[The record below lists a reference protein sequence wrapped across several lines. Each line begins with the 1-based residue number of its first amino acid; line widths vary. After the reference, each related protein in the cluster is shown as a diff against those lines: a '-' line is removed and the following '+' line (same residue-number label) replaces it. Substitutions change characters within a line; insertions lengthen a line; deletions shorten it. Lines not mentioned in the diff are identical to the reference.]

1 MKLELS
7 EKIRDAL
14 RAARG
19 RGMGSLEPSAGLHV
33 PPLTTTSDDSLRA
46 SSVPSL
52 QSLALSVVAAHV
64 EYESSL
70 DYCLPIGGSLELL
83 ETMHRQGRLR
93 GDTLRPLLHASP
105 DELAPVLGSRLALAA
120 AGCPALRDVAVQ
132 RLSCPPRNG
141 SSADEGLTATELTH
155 GYRTGSRAVSR
166 MLDEGPVAAKPVEC
180 ARQAARGA
188 VRTARD
194 ARTPSVQFVD

>member
-1 MKLELS
+1 M
-7 EKIRDAL
+7 A
-14 RAARG
+14 
-19 RGMGSLEPSAGLHV
+19 SLQC
-33 PPLTTTSDDSLRA
+33 

-83 ETMHRQGRLR
+83 DTMRRQGRLR

-120 AGCPALRDVAVQ
+120 AGCPALRAVAAQ
-132 RLSCPPRNG
+132 RMSCPPRNTG
-141 SSADEGLTATELTH
+141 SYPDEGATTAELTH

-166 MLDEGPVAAKPVEC
+166 MLDERLVGGKLVEC
-180 ARQAARGA
+180 ARDAAA
-188 VRTARD
+188 VGTAPD
-194 ARTPSVQFVD
+194 VRTPSVHSSWTS

>member
-1 MKLELS
+1 M
-7 EKIRDAL
+7 
-14 RAARG
+14 AASSG
-19 RGMGSLEPSAGLHV
+19 P
-33 PPLTTTSDDSLRA
+33 PPLTTAPDDSMASLQASSAPSLQA

-70 DYCLPIGGSLELL
+70 DYCLPIGGSVELL
-83 ETMHRQGRLR
+83 QTMHRQGRLR

-105 DELAPVLGSRLALAA
+105 EELAPVLGSRLALAA

-132 RLSCPPRNG
+132 RLSCTPRDC

-155 GYRTGSRAVSR
+155 GYRTGSRAVAR
-166 MLDEGPVAAKPVEC
+166 MLDERPVAGKPVEC
-180 ARQAARGA
+180 ARSAARGA
-188 VRTARD
+188 ARTARD
-194 ARTPSVQFVD
+194 ARTPSVLFVD

>member
-1 MKLELS
+1 LTSLILNRPRPKLYTNTALS
-7 EKIRDAL
+7 VEEG
-14 RAARG
+14 AAII
-19 RGMGSLEPSAGLHV
+19 
-33 PPLTTTSDDSLRA
+33 SDDSMASLQDG

-83 ETMHRQGRLR
+83 DTMHRQGRLR

-132 RLSCPPRNG
+132 RLSCPPRNC

-155 GYRTGSRAVSR
+155 GYRTGSRAVAR
-166 MLDEGPVAAKPVEC
+166 MLDEGPVAGKPDKQPVEC
-180 ARQAARGA
+180 ASNAARGA
-188 VRTARD
+188 VRIVQDT
-194 ARTPSVQFVD
+194 RTPSVLFVD

>member
-1 MKLELS
+1 
-7 EKIRDAL
+7 
-14 RAARG
+14 
-19 RGMGSLEPSAGLHV
+19 MGSLEPSSGLL
-33 PPLTTTSDDSLRA
+33 PPLTTTSDDSRQT

-132 RLSCPPRNG
+132 RLSCPPRNC
-141 SSADEGLTATELTH
+141 SSGAEGLPY
-155 GYRTGSRAVSR
+155 GYRTGSRAVAR
-166 MLDEGPVAAKPVEC
+166 MLDEGSIAGKPVESVP
-180 ARQAARGA
+180 R
-188 VRTARD
+188 VPVPPHRD
-194 ARTPSVQFVD
+194 ARTPTVLFVD

>member
-1 MKLELS
+1 M
-7 EKIRDAL
+7 A
-14 RAARG
+14 
-19 RGMGSLEPSAGLHV
+19 SLQC
-33 PPLTTTSDDSLRA
+33 

-83 ETMHRQGRLR
+83 DTMRRQGRLR

-120 AGCPALRDVAVQ
+120 AGCPALRAVAAQ
-132 RLSCPPRNG
+132 RMSCPPRNCSDTG
-141 SSADEGLTATELTH
+141 SYPDEGATTTELTH
-155 GYRTGSRAVSR
+155 GYRKDSRAVSR
-166 MLDEGPVAAKPVEC
+166 MLDERLVGGKLVEC
-180 ARQAARGA
+180 ARDAAA
-188 VRTARD
+188 VGTAPDVRS
-194 ARTPSVQFVD
+194 AIGTQFVD